1 MDMERI
7 SEINP
12 FVIKGYISKEYFC
25 DRREELDILLDN
37 IAGKADTTLISDRR
51 LGKTGLIFRLA
62 QEIRDRQLPID
73 IINIDIYATR
83 SLSDFIRVLS
93 EAVFSVYPEKTTT
106 GERFLSLIKSLRPQ
120 LSFDPLT
127 GAPQFSINYQSA
139 EEKEQTLKGVLD
151 FLESRERRILVAIDE
166 FQQIREYPEKNTE
179 ALLRTYTQHFNNI
192 SFIFCGSRKHIMTD
206 MFANS
211 RSPFY
216 SSTRFLALDKIGKR
230 EYADFITDMFGAGGR
245 KISDEAV
252 DFILEWTL
260 RHTFYTQSVCHSVF
274 AENKEKFDLDDV
286 KSVCNTILKINE
298 PVYLQYRSM
307 LSANQWNYLIAMA
320 KEGENSHPQSKE
332 FLVKYGIGSASSSSR
347 LTEALLKKGLILDN
361 IEKENTSYRV
371 YDVFLMRWL
380 QNTY

>member
-1 MDMERI
+1 MDRF

-25 DRREELDILLDN
+25 DRKRELDLLLDN
-37 IAGKADTTLISDRR
+37 IAGNSDTTLISDRR
-51 LGKTGLIFRLA
+51 LGKTGLIFRLME
-62 QEIRDRQLPID
+62 EIHDRKLPID
-73 IINIDIYATR
+73 TVNIDIYSTR

-93 EAVFSVYPEKTTT
+93 EAVFAAYPERTST
-106 GERFLSLIKSLRPQ
+106 GEKFLRLIKSLRPQ

-127 GAPQFSINYQSA
+127 GAPQFSINYQNT
-139 EEKEQTLKGVLD
+139 EEKEQTLKGLLN
-151 FLESRERRILVAIDE
+151 FLEGRERRVLLTIDE

-179 ALLRTYTQHFNNI
+179 ALLRTYTQNFKNV

-216 SSTRFLALDKIGKR
+216 SSTRFLTLDKIDGQEYCSFITEMFNAGGKR
-230 EYADFITDMFGAGGR
+230 
-245 KISDEAV
+245 ISQEAV
-252 DFILEWTL
+252 DFILDWTL

-274 AENKEKFDLDDV
+274 AENRNEVSLADV
-286 KSVCNTILKINE
+286 KSVCGTILKLNE

-320 KEGENSHPQSKE
+320 KEGENSHPQSKD
-332 FLVKYGIGSASSSSR
+332 FLMKYGIGSASSSAR
-347 LTEALLKKGLILDN
+347 LAEALLEKGLIIDRN
-361 IEKENTSYRV
+361 EKENTSYRV